1 LVALVAD
8 DNPALTQRGLKLL
21 FALEDKVAAR

>member
-1 LVALVAD
+1 VAD
-8 DNPALTQRGLKLL
+8 DNHALTQRSLMLL

>member
-1 LVALVAD
+1 VAD
-8 DNPALTQRGLKLL
+8 DNHALTQRVLKLF